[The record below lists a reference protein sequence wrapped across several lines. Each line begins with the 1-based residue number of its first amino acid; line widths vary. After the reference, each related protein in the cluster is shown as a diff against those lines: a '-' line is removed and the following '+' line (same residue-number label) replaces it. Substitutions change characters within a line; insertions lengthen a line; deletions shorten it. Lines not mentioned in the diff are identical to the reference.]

1 MTAKPIRI
9 LVADDHPIFRQG
21 LVRAVEGTPG
31 FAVVGEAGNGQEALA
46 LLKSLT
52 PDIVVLDISMPEMD
66 GLEVMRAARKGSYEG
81 AFVVLTM
88 YREEEYFHEALDLG
102 ALGYL
107 LKESA
112 TSELLHCLRTVAE
125 GKHYVSPEMSD
136 HLVVRTAK
144 RDQLN
149 QSIPSIASLSA
160 MERRILRLVAAN
172 RSSRE
177 IAKEIGISY
186 RTVQNHRAHICEKL
200 GLEGYNKLLQFALE
214 HRSLL

>member
-1 MTAKPIRI
+1 MKEMRI
-9 LVADDHPIFRQG
+9 LIADDHPIFRHG

-31 FAVVGEAGNGQEALA
+31 LAVVGEAGNGKEALA
-46 LLKSLT
+46 LLKSLK

-66 GLEVMRAARKGSYEG
+66 GLQVMRSARKDSYEG

-88 YREEEYFHEALDLG
+88 YREEEYFNEALDLG

-112 TSELLHCLRTVAE
+112 TSDLLHCLRTVAE

-144 RDQLN
+144 RDRLN
-149 QSIPSIASLSA
+149 RAIPSIASLSG
-160 MERRILRLVAAN
+160 MERRILRLLADN
-172 RSSRE
+172 RTSRE
-177 IAKEIGISY
+177 IAREIGISY

-200 GLEGYNKLLQFALE
+200 GLEGHNKLLQFALE

>member
-1 MTAKPIRI
+1 MKEMRI
-9 LVADDHPIFRQG
+9 LIADDHPIFRQG
-21 LVRAVEGTPG
+21 LVRAVEGMPG
-31 FAVVGEAGNGQEALA
+31 FAVVGEAGNGKEVLA
-46 LLKSLT
+46 LLKTLQ

-66 GLEVMRAARKGSYEG
+66 GLEVMRAARRGSYEG

-88 YREEEYFHEALDLG
+88 YREEEYFNEALDLG

-112 TSELLHCLRTVAE
+112 TSDLLHCLRTVAE
-125 GKHYVSPEMSD
+125 GKHYVSSEMTD

-144 RDQLN
+144 RDRLN
-149 QSIPSIASLSA
+149 RSIPSIATLSA

-172 RSSRE
+172 RTSRE
-177 IAKEIGISY
+177 IAREIGISY

-200 GLEGYNKLLQFALE
+200 GLEGHNKLLQFALE

>member
-1 MTAKPIRI
+1 MKEMRI
-9 LVADDHPIFRQG
+9 LIADDHPIFRHG
-21 LVRAVEGTPG
+21 LVRAVEGKPG
-31 FAVVGEAGNGQEALA
+31 LAVVGEAGNGKETLA
-46 LLKSLT
+46 LLKSLK

-66 GLEVMRAARKGSYEG
+66 GLEVMRVARRDAYEG

-88 YREEEYFHEALDLG
+88 YREEEYFNEALDLG

-112 TSELLHCLRTVAE
+112 TSDLLHCLRTVAE

-144 RDQLN
+144 RDRLN
-149 QSIPSIASLSA
+149 RAIPSIASLSG
-160 MERRILRLVAAN
+160 MERRILRLVVRN
-172 RSSRE
+172 RTSRE

-186 RTVQNHRAHICEKL
+186 RTVQNHRSHICEKL
-200 GLEGYNKLLQFALE
+200 GLEGHNRLLQFALE

>member
-1 MTAKPIRI
+1 MKEMRI
-9 LVADDHPIFRQG
+9 LIADDHPIFRHG

-31 FAVVGEAGNGQEALA
+31 LAVVGEAGNGKEALA
-46 LLKSLT
+46 LLKSLK

-66 GLEVMRAARKGSYEG
+66 GLEVMRVARRDAYEG

-88 YREEEYFHEALDLG
+88 YREEEYFNEALDLG

-112 TSELLHCLRTVAE
+112 TSDLLHCLRTVAE

-144 RDQLN
+144 RDRLN
-149 QSIPSIASLSA
+149 WAIPSIASLSG
-160 MERRILRLVAAN
+160 MERRILRLVVRN
-172 RSSRE
+172 RTSRE

-186 RTVQNHRAHICEKL
+186 RTVQNHRSHICEKL
-200 GLEGYNKLLQFALE
+200 GLEGHNKLLQFALE